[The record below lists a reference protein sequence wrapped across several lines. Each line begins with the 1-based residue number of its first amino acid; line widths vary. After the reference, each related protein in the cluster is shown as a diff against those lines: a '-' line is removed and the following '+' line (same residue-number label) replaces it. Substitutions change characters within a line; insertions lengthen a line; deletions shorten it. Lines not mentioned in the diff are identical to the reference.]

1 MFAGFEKC
9 KKIPS
14 GISMFTPQNM
24 VIKSIPPLIILM
36 EKIYMLINAEPVV
49 DDGDGLD
56 EDCRRYI
63 GATDVQQNLWR
74 QILIKLGQ

>member
-1 MFAGFEKC
+1 
-9 KKIPS
+9 
-14 GISMFTPQNM
+14 MFTTQNM
-24 VIKSIPPLIILM
+24 VIKSIPPPIILM

-56 EDCRRYI
+56 EDCGRHI